1 MSVINLKK
9 RYQISPIAQFGK
21 QEVEMLRDDGN
32 GIGPKDLGDAGWRV
46 VSTFIGPGKT
56 QHGVGQFLWALWE
69 LTED

>member
-9 RYQISPIAQFGK
+9 RYQISRIAHFGN
-21 QEVEMLRDDGN
+21 QEVELLVSDGS
-32 GIGPKDLGDAGWRV
+32 GFGPKELGNAGWRV

-56 QHGVGQFLWALWE
+56 QHGVGQYLWALWE